1 MAVYLDYYAS
11 TPMHHSVLDVMVD
24 VYKNQYGNA
33 GSRTHDFGENA
44 RQVVEQA
51 RRQIASLLGIGEEEV
66 FFTSGSSE
74 SNNIAILGLREYAKE
89 TGKNHIITTSIEH
102 KSVLE
107 TVKSLTKDGFVVDF
121 IDPASN
127 GRIQVEQIQKCIC
140 ENTLLVSVMHVN
152 NETGIIQPV
161 EEIGELLADT
171 GILFHVDA
179 TQSCGKLVTQLK
191 NMKYHMLSLSAHKL
205 YGPQGIGALILRRNK
220 YRLPPVK
227 QIMYGGQQEHGIR
240 PGTIPVALA
249 AGLGKACEI
258 AACDYK
264 KNWRNECQI
273 KAAILDIL
281 EQSGFNYCINGDLE
295 YCMPNIINISIAG
308 VESEALMLAS
318 KHICGISNG
327 SACTSMNYDL
337 SYVLSAMGLDE
348 QRISE
353 AIRISWGA
361 NVEQQIITSGFSEML
376 NVAKKFIS

>member
-51 RRQIASLLGIGEEEV
+51 RGQIASLLGIGEEEV

-161 EEIGELLADT
+161 GEIGELLSDT

>member
-51 RRQIASLLGIGEEEV
+51 RGQIASLLGIGEEEV

-161 EEIGELLADT
+161 GEIGELLADT

-240 PGTIPVALA
+240 PGTNPVALA

>member
-51 RRQIASLLGIGEEEV
+51 RGQIASLLGIGEEEV

-161 EEIGELLADT
+161 GEIGELLSDT

-337 SYVLSAMGLDE
+337 SYVLTAMGLDE

>member
-51 RRQIASLLGIGEEEV
+51 RGQIASLLGIGEEEV

-161 EEIGELLADT
+161 GEIGELLADT